1 LSSNNFFQKRKLDS
15 PTFMHIYTNF
25 FLNVLLIFRFARYG
39 GSHTV
44 DYLVSFV
51 RLLYWGKTRTSYT
64 TNS

>member
-1 LSSNNFFQKRKLDS
+1 
-15 PTFMHIYTNF
+15 MHIYTNF
-25 FLNVLLIFRFARYG
+25 FLNMLLIFRFARYSG
-39 GSHTV
+39 GYTV